1 MESIFCIHEY
11 LGAFRMFILGLWSP
25 EDYERHV
32 EKAAHKPLWTDLAM
46 AFALVAVCLRVLIPS
61 GYMPVFSANG
71 GPTIVICT
79 GAGPKIV
86 AVRGDPPVDLEAAD
100 GQHDNDHEHT
110 SKSDC
115 GFGGLTQTAP
125 SSEPQLTLSP
135 AALVAAARLGPLGGR
150 KLTLPLRAR
159 PPPQTGPPIQA

>member
-1 MESIFCIHEY
+1 M
-11 LGAFRMFILGLWSP
+11 
-25 EDYERHV
+25 

-71 GPTIVICT
+71 APTMVICT
-79 GAGPKIV
+79 GAGPKLV
-86 AVRGDPPVDLEAAD
+86 TVRGGLSVDREAAE
-100 GQHDNDHEHT
+100 GEQHEDHPHT

-115 GFGGLTQTAP
+115 GFGGLAQAAP
-125 SSEPQLTLSP
+125 SVEPRLTLAP
-135 AALVAAARLGPLGGR
+135 AALVAAARLGPLAGR
-150 KLTLPLRAR
+150 DLTLPLRAR